1 MAFVA
6 QAEAPPLR
14 EEADGALRIGQT
26 RVLLELVI
34 HAFQRGESPETI
46 VESYPSLVLAD
57 VYSVIGYYLH
67 HPDTIAEYLQL
78 RERQAEEIRQLIE
91 ATQPKLT
98 DLRAR
103 IEARRQAE

>member
-14 EEADGALRIGQT
+14 EEADGALRVGQT

-46 VESYPSLVLAD
+46 VESYPSLALAD

-67 HPDTIAEYLQL
+67 HQETIAAYLQL
-78 RERQAEEIRQLIE
+78 RERQAEDVRRRLDAI
-91 ATQPKLT
+91 QP
-98 DLRAR
+98 DASGLRTR
-103 IEARRQAE
+103 INARRRAE

>member
-14 EEADGALRIGQT
+14 EEADGALRVGQT

-34 HAFQRGESPETI
+34 RAFQRGESPETI
-46 VESYPSLVLAD
+46 VESYPSLALAD

-67 HPDTIAEYLQL
+67 HPETIAAYLQL
-78 RERQAEEIRQLIE
+78 RERQAEDVRRRLDAI
-91 ATQPKLT
+91 QPDAS
-98 DLRAR
+98 DLRTR
-103 IEARRQAE
+103 INARRRAE